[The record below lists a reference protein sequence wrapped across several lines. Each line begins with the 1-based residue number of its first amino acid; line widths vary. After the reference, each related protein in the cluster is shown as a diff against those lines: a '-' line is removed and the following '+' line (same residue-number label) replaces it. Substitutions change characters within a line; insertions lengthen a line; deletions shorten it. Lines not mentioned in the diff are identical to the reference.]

1 MSLNA
6 KRWIVAGL
14 SFFLLAALLIVS
26 YRESQRKL
34 VEERQ
39 VAIVTADS
47 RACVDCHKTDH
58 PALVKEWEYSK
69 HARVGIGCVEC
80 HAANRNDTDA
90 WKHEGVYISALVT
103 PLRCAKCHEKEYKEF
118 ANSPHARAAELIFNP
133 DNALAGKTVK
143 VAGQGNV
150 SNIARSCQECHGSII
165 KFLRDEKGQ
174 IVRTGSQK
182 KPFIDPDTWPN
193 SGIGRFN
200 PDGSKGSCHACHS
213 RHAFQA
219 ELSRSPQTCGKCHMG
234 PDYTEIETYNESKH
248 GILFYPNRERMD
260 LDKRGEWVL
269 GRDYSAAP
277 TCATCH
283 ISSYMSAQGFVQSGS
298 HNVGER
304 ISWNLLPVIS
314 TKVNLVVYEDGY
326 SEDYPETKETPN
338 IGDEIITT
346 ETVVENEKV
355 VNKQVRRKV
364 SDVISSDDRREKMIG
379 VCLNCHNDT
388 YIDNFYNQYDKF
400 VEYYNNIFAE
410 PAQNLMD
417 SLQADGL
424 INPGAPLESQV
435 QWAFWD
441 LLHRGGRQA
450 RIGASMMGPSITRQG
465 MYQVSETFYSKFL
478 PAVINAAA
486 QKGPDME
493 KKYRMMVDKE
503 LSRQDRTWIEEPL
516 LNKTKSPKKTDKQGY
531 EK

>member
-14 SFFLLAALLIVS
+14 SFLLLASLLVVA

-47 RACVDCHKTDH
+47 RACIDCHKNDS

-80 HAANRNDTDA
+80 HAADRNDIDA

-103 PLRCAKCHEKEYKEF
+103 PLDCAECHEKEYKEF
-118 ANSPHARAAELIFNP
+118 SNSPHAKAAALIYNP
-133 DNALAGKTVK
+133 ANVTAAVEAEVD
-143 VAGQGNV
+143 GQSSI
-150 SNIARSCQECHGSII
+150 SNTARTCQECHGSII
-165 KFLRDEKGQ
+165 KFARDEEGK

-182 KPFIDPDTWPN
+182 KPFIDPETWPN
-193 SGIGRFN
+193 SGMGRFN
-200 PDGSKGSCHACHS
+200 PDGSKGSCHACHA

-219 ELSRSPQTCGKCHMG
+219 ELSRSPETCGKCHMG
-234 PDYTEIETYNESKH
+234 LDHPQLEVYSESKH
-248 GILFYPNRERMD
+248 GIAFSANRARMD

-283 ISSYMSAQGFVQSGS
+283 ISSYMSAQGFVEGGS
-298 HNVGER
+298 HDVGER
-304 ISWNLLPVIS
+304 ISWTLLPAIS
-314 TKVNLVVYEDGY
+314 TKVNLVIYEDGY
-326 SEDYPETKETPN
+326 KEDYPETIDPPS
-338 IGDEIITT
+338 IGDEVTT
-346 ETVVENEKV
+346 IETVVENEKV
-355 VNKQVRRKV
+355 LNKEVRRTVK
-364 SDVISSDDRREKMIG
+364 DVIYSDDKREKMIG

-388 YIDNFYNQYDKF
+388 YVDNFYGQFDKF
-400 VEYYNNIFAE
+400 VELYNEKFAE

-424 INPGAPLESQV
+424 ISEEAPFEKEV
-435 QWAFWD
+435 QWAYWE
-441 LLHRGGRQA
+441 LWHHGSRQA
-450 RIGASMMGPSITRQG
+450 RHGASMMGPSITRQG
-465 MYQVSETFYSKFL
+465 MYEVSETFYSRFL
-478 PAVINAAA
+478 PAVISAAA
-486 QKGPDME
+486 EKSPAME
-493 KKYRMMVDKE
+493 KKYRKKVNE
-503 LSRQDRTWIEEPL
+503 VLSRPEHKRDREL
-516 LNKTKSPKKTDKQGY
+516 KQ
-531 EK
+531 